1 MNLHWKTGDFMSRIV
16 AIACMAVMALPVMG
30 SFQLVAPRDGLITL
44 SGTAYAADLPT
55 KAPPPPAPVG
65 KGKARQRCRY
75 RYRRRGSGEPTT
87 AQEAARHSERCG

>member
-1 MNLHWKTGDFMSRIV
+1 MSRIV

-44 SGTAYAADLPT
+44 GGTAYAADLPV

-65 KGKARQRCRY
+65 KGKAPIIGKGKGKY
-75 RYRRRGSGEPTT
+75 PVVTRG
-87 AQEAARHSERCG
+87 